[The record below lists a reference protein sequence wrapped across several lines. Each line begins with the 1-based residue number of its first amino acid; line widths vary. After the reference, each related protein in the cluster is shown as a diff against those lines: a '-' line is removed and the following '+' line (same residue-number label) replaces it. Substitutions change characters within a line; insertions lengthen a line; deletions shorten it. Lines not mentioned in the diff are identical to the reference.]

1 MKTLLY
7 SLAFVL
13 NIALT
18 LGAQILDKRRLNGRQ
33 RARSWNAASWG
44 SALYVAGPASM
55 IAWAWVTRSEW
66 ARWRRSRGLGWALVR
81 SVLTLAAGLGVGALI
96 YGISVVVVTGLAA
109 ALNVPD
115 LD

>member
-13 NIALT
+13 NIAATLT
-18 LGAQILDKRRLNGRQ
+18 LQIWDKRRLTPRQ

-44 SALYVAGPASM
+44 SALYVAGPGSM
-55 IAWAWVTRSEW
+55 IAWAWVTRNEW
-66 ARWRRSRGLGWALVR
+66 ARWRRRGLGGALGRSALVL
-81 SVLTLAAGLGVGALI
+81 VAGLGIAALI
-96 YGISVVVVTGLAA
+96 YGFTVGVITGLAA
-109 ALNVPD
+109 ALGLPD

>member
-13 NIALT
+13 NIVLT
-18 LGAQILDKRRLNGRQ
+18 LGAQILDKRRLNERQ

-55 IAWAWVTRSEW
+55 IAWAWVTRNEW
-66 ARWRRSRGLGWALVR
+66 ARWRRRGLDWALLW
-81 SVLTLAAGLGVGALI
+81 SVITLAAGLGVGALI
-96 YGISVVVVTGLAA
+96 YGISVGVITGLAA
-109 ALNVPD
+109 VLGVPD

>member
-13 NIALT
+13 NIAIT
-18 LGAQILDKRRLNGRQ
+18 LAVQIRDKRRLTERQ

-66 ARWRRSRGLGWALVR
+66 AEWRRGGLFGALLQSALV
-81 SVLTLAAGLGVGALI
+81 LLAGLGIGAVI
-96 YGISVVVVTGLAA
+96 YGISVGVVTGIGA
-109 ALNVPD
+109 ALGLPD

>member
-18 LGAQILDKRRLNGRQ
+18 LALQIWDKRRLTERQ

-44 SALYVAGPASM
+44 SALYVAGPGSM
-55 IAWAWVTRSEW
+55 IAWAWVTRNEW
-66 ARWRRSRGLGWALVR
+66 AEWRRRGLGAALLRSALV
-81 SVLTLAAGLGVGALI
+81 LLAGLGIAALI
-96 YGISVVVVTGLAA
+96 YGISIGAITVLGA
-109 ALNVPD
+109 ALGLPD

>member
-1 MKTLLY
+1 MKTLLT

-18 LGAQILDKRRLNGRQ
+18 LGAQIWDKRRLNARQ

-66 ARWRRSRGLGWALVR
+66 ARWRRRGLGWALL
-81 SVLTLAAGLGVGALI
+81 SSALTLAVGLGIAAMI
-96 YGISVVVVTGLAA
+96 FGISFGVITGLAA
-109 ALNVPD
+109 ALGLPD